1 MIPGIL
7 SVLQKDSN
15 KHTRQLVCLIIPI
28 MTPATDTAPQ
38 YITYIEEVFLCER
51 AHSSLDLFILVEAA
65 SIRTIGVDTTSW
77 LKLILVILT
86 CAVDILFENRVR
98 LDVLKL
104 GLEVLESSCVAAAV
118 GATAGVVHGE
128 A

>member
-1 MIPGIL
+1 
-7 SVLQKDSN
+7 
-15 KHTRQLVCLIIPI
+15 

-118 GATAGVVHGE
+118 GATPGVVHGE